1 GGTMKFLM
9 DSRGEY
15 IGSVID
21 RRLYS
26 PAGDNIGHYLP
37 ELHIFI
43 DQSGRYL
50 GEIVADDRLMFGV
63 ASPHQAVGFAV
74 GGNYGSIGACGRRC
88 AGRTSATWTG
98 SRTSRPTV

>member
-1 GGTMKFLM
+1 MKFLM
-9 DSRGEY
+9 DSRGEH
-15 IGSVID
+15 IVSVID

-37 ELHIFI
+37 KLDIFI
-43 DQSGRYL
+43 DQSGR

-74 GGNYGSIGACGRRC
+74 GGNYGSIGASGRPVR
-88 AGRTSATWTG
+88 
-98 SRTSRPTV
+98 RPGIGHVDGFTDIPADRLM

>member
-1 GGTMKFLM
+1 MKFLM
-9 DSRGEY
+9 DSCGEY
-15 IGSVID
+15 IASVID

-37 ELHIFI
+37 ELDIFI

-50 GEIVADDRLMFGV
+50 GEIVSDDRLMFGV

-74 GGNYGSIGACGRRC
+74 AATMEVLAPAAGRC
-88 AGRTSATWTG
+88 AGRTSASWPG
-98 SRTSRPTV
+98 SQTSRPTV

>member
-1 GGTMKFLM
+1 MKFLM
-9 DSRGEY
+9 DSCGEY
-15 IGSVID
+15 IASVID

-37 ELHIFI
+37 ELDIFI

-50 GEIVADDRLMFGV
+50 GEIVSDDRLMFGV

-74 GGNYGSIGACGRRC
+74 GGNYGSIGASGRPVRRPDIGHV
-88 AGRTSATWTG
+88 AGFADIPADRLK
-98 SRTSRPTV
+98 

>member
-1 GGTMKFLM
+1 MKFLM

-15 IGSVID
+15 IASVID

-50 GEIVADDRLMFGV
+50 GEIVSDDRLMFGV
-63 ASPHQAVGFAV
+63 ASPHKAVGFAV
-74 GGNYGSIGACGRRC
+74 GGTYGSIGTCGRPVRRPDIGHV
-88 AGRTSATWTG
+88 AGFADIPADRLK
-98 SRTSRPTV
+98 

>member
-1 GGTMKFLM
+1 MKFLM

-15 IGSVID
+15 IASVID

-26 PAGDNIGHYLP
+26 PAGDNIGHFLP
-37 ELHIFI
+37 ELDIFI

-50 GEIVADDRLMFGV
+50 GEIVSDDRLMFGV

-74 GGNYGSIGACGRRC
+74 GGNYESIGACGRPVRRPDI
-88 AGRTSATWTG
+88 GRVDGFADIPAD
-98 SRTSRPTV
+98 RLK

>member
-1 GGTMKFLM
+1 MKFLM

-15 IGSVID
+15 IASVID
-21 RRLYS
+21 RLLFS

-63 ASPHQAVGFAV
+63 ASESLGLLFSFHEQIMPCCR
-74 GGNYGSIGACGRRC
+74 S
-88 AGRTSATWTG
+88 
-98 SRTSRPTV
+98 